1 MTRRERDS
9 LSDPGFAAFAAFAV
23 AMTAIL
29 AAVFAFGTA
38 LPAWQ
43 QGFFFVVWFV
53 VFAVIGDA
61 GGIRKTGGKRRGK

>member
-1 MTRRERDS
+1 MMRREPGS
-9 LSDPGFAAFAAFAV
+9 LSDLGFAAFAAAAV

-29 AAVFAFGTA
+29 AAVFVFGTA

-43 QGFFFVVWFV
+43 QGIFFVVWFT

-61 GGIRKTGGKRRGK
+61 GGIRKSGG